1 MVLAFAHWV
10 AFAVKYCWVPY
21 KPVGSRLASVTFLYW
36 FAAEATVGAVD
47 EGVGA
52 GAGAA
57 GFVALGEGLALGFGA
72 AVVVTGTAA
81 TIVDVVTLGLTTDAV
96 PTLVTSRLPALESPC
111 AVLGT
116 ALKPPYVAAAAVP
129 TGVTTAA
136 VTTAATV
143 TGFALALRCAP
154 MNFC

>member
-57 GFVALGEGLALGFGA
+57 GFVALGEGLAL
-72 AVVVTGTAA
+72 
-81 TIVDVVTLGLTTDAV
+81 
-96 PTLVTSRLPALESPC
+96 RLLWKTPI
-111 AVLGT
+111 
-116 ALKPPYVAAAAVP
+116 
-129 TGVTTAA
+129 VTTYS
-136 VTTAATV
+136 
-143 TGFALALRCAP
+143 RCPRLWAKCLLKRKRLVSILP
-154 MNFC
+154 MNKAKK